1 MKKLSLLAATCVLSL
16 WGCAHGSNVDD
27 EAQAD
32 KPPMQQAEDDDKQ
45 AREAREGAPTVYDG
59 DATGGSGNNTTVTT
73 PDGQKWDVQQEPR
86 FPGGETPPETDDTN
100 AASGKDGKVKANS
113 EVIDE
118 GPTDDASQK

>member
-1 MKKLSLLAATCVLSL
+1 MTVNHPQF
-16 WGCAHGSNVDD
+16 GTMCAICFTGLTP
-27 EAQAD
+27 EQCAQD
-32 KPPMQQAEDDDKQ
+32 
-45 AREAREGAPTVYDG
+45 T
-59 DATGGSGNNTTVTT
+59 
-73 PDGQKWDVQQEPR
+73 DGQKWDVQQEPR